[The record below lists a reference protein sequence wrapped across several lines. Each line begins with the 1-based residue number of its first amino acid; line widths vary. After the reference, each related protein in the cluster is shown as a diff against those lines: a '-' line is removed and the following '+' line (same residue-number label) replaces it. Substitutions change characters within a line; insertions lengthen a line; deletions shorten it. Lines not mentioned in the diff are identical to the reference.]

1 MAYRDARSW
10 TDFFFSQ
17 SSPTVSKVDY
27 ETQVDL
33 KPFHL
38 DREKWLLWEP
48 VATGRR
54 SGQDVIQVLWLVI
67 KYHGKMVRKYVAKV
81 FPEYTEHDAQLQLQ
95 RVPDLRGRGS
105 RVVMNELDPFL
116 NEARVFQRIEKCCDK
131 AQKIYFPRFYGVV
144 TDLARSDFRS
154 GYPNRRAIILEAI
167 QPKLTSRRIL
177 AAQNRHGTGHIE
189 SLRRRLQ
196 DPNLN
201 LSDFEKEYYCS
212 LLADRCHR
220 LVTLHSLAITYG
232 DVKDEH
238 FRLPGDF
245 YDTVLYDFSI
255 SYTFSPEQPYLVNF
269 RPPNKSLKDISHH
282 ELNSVEEQV
291 YERAKKLDLRD
302 HIAKSTTATQKDIQD
317 ALIQPP
323 EDGPLELIILRVKI
337 RPDAFSMPSLN
348 SVFPF
353 LEAIC
358 PLDDPTWHIR
368 RGRQLD
374 CFESAWLFCQR
385 SLDTPDSVTLVSIS
399 HRLLTDAEHL
409 TEARGCFLLCLI
421 PRKWGVEGVHDQL
434 LRVCTLLMLHSGSG
448 HIISQVNFYKY
459 K

>member
-1 MAYRDARSW
+1 MRMAYRDARSW

-358 PLDDPTWHIR
+358 PLDDPTWHIQVWI
-368 RGRQLD
+368 RQIL
-374 CFESAWLFCQR
+374 
-385 SLDTPDSVTLVSIS
+385 
-399 HRLLTDAEHL
+399 
-409 TEARGCFLLCLI
+409 
-421 PRKWGVEGVHDQL
+421 
-434 LRVCTLLMLHSGSG
+434 
-448 HIISQVNFYKY
+448 
-459 K
+459 